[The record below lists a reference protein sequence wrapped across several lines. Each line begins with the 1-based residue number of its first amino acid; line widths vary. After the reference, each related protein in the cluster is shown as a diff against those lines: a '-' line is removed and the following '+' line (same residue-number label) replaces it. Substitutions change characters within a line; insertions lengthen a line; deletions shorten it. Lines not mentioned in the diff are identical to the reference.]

1 MSADTEVHARIHAA
15 IAELRDELVGLSLD
29 LHQHPELSMQEH
41 YAQER
46 LTASLAA
53 HGYEVQRGVGSLP
66 TAFIGRAG
74 TSGRHPRI
82 AILMEYDAL
91 PEVGHA
97 CGHNLIATAGLGG
110 ALGALAGLG
119 RDVPG
124 ELLAIGTPGEEG
136 AGGKIIMLEEG
147 AFADID
153 AAMMFH
159 PGTHNWLVR
168 HATASAHVTMKFYG
182 KAAHAAGSPQLGR
195 NALNALIH
203 TFVMIDGLR
212 QHMPETARV
221 HGIVTHGGDAPNIVP
236 EYAEGQFL
244 VRALTMDAAEEL
256 SKRVKAIAEGAAQA
270 SGVRVEFEVGKM
282 YAERKNNRVLANLF
296 GKYLAETGEPI
307 EKPVLRGGTGS
318 SDIGNV
324 SLVLPAIHPYVAI
337 APDGVA
343 GHSREFAAAARSE
356 RGQEAM
362 LHVAEALAHAA
373 ADLFLQPELVEEA
386 WRSFRATGAD
396 LPQ

>member
-1 MSADTEVHARIHAA
+1 MPSETEVHARIHQATLD
-15 IAELRDELVGLSLD
+15 LREELVGLSLD

-41 YAQER
+41 YAAER
-46 LTASLAA
+46 ITASLAN
-53 HGYEVQRGVGSLP
+53 HGFEVQRGVGSLP

-74 TSGRHPRI
+74 QKGLGPSI

-110 ALGALAGLG
+110 ALAALAGLG
-119 RDVPG
+119 QDVPG

-136 AGGKIIMLEEG
+136 AGGKIIMVEEG
-147 AFADID
+147 AFEGID

-159 PGTHNWLVR
+159 PGTHTWLVR

-212 QHMPETARV
+212 QHMPETARI
-221 HGIVTHGGDAPNIVP
+221 HGIVSHGGDAPNIVP

-244 VRALTMDAAEEL
+244 VRALTMEGAEEL
-256 SKRVKAIAEGAAQA
+256 WQRVRAIAEAAAAA
-270 SGVRVEFEVGKM
+270 SQVRVEFEVGKM

-296 GKYLAETGEPI
+296 GKHLAQTGETI
-307 EKPVLRGGTGS
+307 EEPVLRGGTGS

-343 GHSREFAAAARSE
+343 GHSREFAEAARSE

-362 LHVAEALAHAA
+362 LHVAESLAHAA
-373 ADLFLQPELVEEA
+373 ADLFLHPELVDEA
-386 WRSFRATGAD
+386 WASFRTTGPD

>member
-1 MSADTEVHARIHAA
+1 
-15 IAELRDELVGLSLD
+15 
-29 LHQHPELSMQEH
+29 
-41 YAQER
+41 
-46 LTASLAA
+46 
-53 HGYEVQRGVGSLP
+53 
-66 TAFIGRAG
+66 
-74 TSGRHPRI
+74 
-82 AILMEYDAL
+82 
-91 PEVGHA
+91 
-97 CGHNLIATAGLGG
+97 
-110 ALGALAGLG
+110 
-119 RDVPG
+119 
-124 ELLAIGTPGEEG
+124 
-136 AGGKIIMLEEG
+136 MLEEG
-147 AFADID
+147 AFRGID

-212 QHMPETARV
+212 QHMPETARI

-256 SKRVKAIAEGAAQA
+256 WQRVKAIAEGAALG

-307 EKPVLRGGTGS
+307 EEPVLRGGTGS

-337 APDGVA
+337 VSDDVA
-343 GHSREFAAAARSE
+343 AHSREFAEAARSE

-362 LHVAEALAHAA
+362 LHVAESLAHAA
-373 ADLFLQPELVEEA
+373 ADLFLHPDLVEEA
-386 WRSFRATGAD
+386 WQSFRTTGPD

>member
-1 MSADTEVHARIHAA
+1 MSLESEVHARIHAA
-15 IAELRDELVGLSLD
+15 MTELKDELVDLSLD
-29 LHQHPELSMQEH
+29 LHAHPELSMREH
-41 YAQER
+41 YAADR
-46 LTASLAA
+46 LTASLGA
-53 HGYEVQRGVGSLP
+53 HGFEVQRGVGSLP

-74 TSGRHPRI
+74 TLGKKPRI

-91 PEVGHA
+91 A
-97 CGHNLIATAGLGG
+97 
-110 ALGALAGLG
+110 ALAGLDG
-119 RDVPG
+119 AVPG
-124 ELLAIGTPGEEG
+124 ELLAMGTPGEEG
-136 AGGKIIMLEEG
+136 AGGKVIMVDEG
-147 AFADID
+147 AFEGVD

-159 PGTHNWLVR
+159 PGTHTWLVR
-168 HATASAHVTMKFYG
+168 HATASTHVTMKFYG
-182 KAAHAAGSPQLGR
+182 KAAHAAGSPELGR

-212 QHMPETARV
+212 QHMPETARI

-236 EYAEGQFL
+236 EYAEGAFL
-244 VRALTMDAAEEL
+244 VRALTMDRAEKL
-256 SKRVKAIAEGAAQA
+256 WQRVKTCAEAAAAA

-296 GKYLAETGEPI
+296 GKYLGETGEQI
-307 EKPVLRGGTGS
+307 EEPVLRGGTGS

-343 GHSREFAAAARSE
+343 GHSREFAEAARSA

-362 LHVAEALAHAA
+362 LHVAESLAHAA
-373 ADLFLQPELVEEA
+373 ADLFLHPEIVQEA
-386 WRSFRATGAD
+386 WESFRTTGAD

>member
-1 MSADTEVHARIHAA
+1 MSLESEVHARIHAA
-15 IAELRDELVGLSLD
+15 MTELKDELVDLSLD
-29 LHQHPELSMQEH
+29 LHAHPELSMREH
-41 YAQER
+41 YAADR
-46 LTASLAA
+46 LTASLGA
-53 HGYEVQRGVGSLP
+53 HGFEVQRGVGSLP

-74 TSGRHPRI
+74 TLGKKPRI

-110 ALGALAGLG
+110 ALAALAGLDG
-119 RDVPG
+119 AVPG
-124 ELLAIGTPGEEG
+124 ELLAMGTPGEEG
-136 AGGKIIMLEEG
+136 AGGKVIMVDEG
-147 AFADID
+147 AFEGVD

-159 PGTHNWLVR
+159 PGTHTWLVR
-168 HATASAHVTMKFYG
+168 HATASTHVTMKFYG
-182 KAAHAAGSPQLGR
+182 KAAHAAGSPELGR

-212 QHMPETARV
+212 QHMPETARI

-236 EYAEGQFL
+236 EYAEGAFL
-244 VRALTMDAAEEL
+244 VRALTMDRAEKL
-256 SKRVKAIAEGAAQA
+256 WQRVKTCAEAAAAA

-296 GKYLAETGEPI
+296 GKYLGETGEQI
-307 EKPVLRGGTGS
+307 EEPVLRGGTGS

-343 GHSREFAAAARSE
+343 GHSREFAEAARSA

-362 LHVAEALAHAA
+362 LHVAESLAHAA
-373 ADLFLQPELVEEA
+373 ADLFLHPEIVQEA
-386 WRSFRATGAD
+386 WESFRTTGAD